1 MVGNVHLHLRNEGR
15 FAMNVQVIAFAFG
28 GVLLLISVLGGGF
41 ELKELKVPK
50 VGVGVRVLSAAVGI
64 LFVCLGFSGSD
75 AGMSQSSS
83 ANASGTTKVL
93 AANPPPEPVE
103 FFLTDQLG
111 EDEISEQV
119 TVLIDGKNVGNLTV
133 SQSYPNAQLRVTV
146 PQPGQ
151 HSYAAEA
158 TAVFDDNGDTFEYTG
173 AGQGMINVRAGKIYS
188 LRGSVSGNTWLVS
201 VEEEQ

>member
-1 MVGNVHLHLRNEGR
+1 MHPQLRKER
-15 FAMNVQVIAFAFG
+15 RSAMNVQVIAVAFG

-50 VGVGVRVLSAAVGI
+50 VGVGVRLLSAAVGI
-64 LFVCLGFSGSD
+64 LFICLGFSGSD
-75 AGMSQSSS
+75 SAPSPSPS
-83 ANASGTTKVL
+83 ANTGGTTTVL

-111 EDEISEQV
+111 ESEISEQV

-158 TAVFDDNGDTFEYTG
+158 TAVFDDNGNTFEYTG
-173 AGQGMINVRAGKIYS
+173 AGQGMINVRTGKTYS